1 MSTQIS
7 SKPPRWRWP
16 LLGLLIVGALSV
28 PTAIVYLQYRLQAR
42 PTDTAR
48 PWDDPILAQKLSDAR
63 LAKAKAIRAEWQ
75 TWALAHKT
83 ELSAMLASQGKDFA
97 KAQAV
102 YKISPPLT
110 TKAWRPDTRSGLAK
124 FAWYTDLEKMK
135 SLGEQIQFADSESK
149 RIFEAHKGSG
159 EQKLKKEFGE
169 KSDFTVASSA
179 SPGPTTTQI
188 WASGRITE
196 RTWIH
201 NPDRSRGKRSQ
212 IQLPYKELVP
222 PFDFLTSANSG

>member
-16 LLGLLIVGALSV
+16 LLGLLIVSALSV
-28 PTAIVYLQYRLQAR
+28 PTAIVYLQHRLQAR
-42 PTDTAR
+42 LTDTAR
-48 PWDDPILAQKLSDAR
+48 PWDEPVLAQKLADAR
-63 LAKAKAIRAEWQ
+63 LVKAKAIRTEWR
-75 TWALAHKT
+75 TWALAHKV
-83 ELSAMLASQGKDFA
+83 ELAAMLTSQGKDFA

-102 YKISPPLT
+102 YKVSPPLRE
-110 TKAWRPDTRSGLAK
+110 KDWRPDTRSGPTK
-124 FAWYTDLEKMK
+124 FGWYVDDEKMEA
-135 SLGEQIQFADSESK
+135 SGEQIQYFDAKSKAIAD
-149 RIFEAHKGSG
+149 AHKGAG

-169 KSDFTVASSA
+169 ESDFTIAISD
-179 SPGPTTTQI
+179 SPGPTDTQI

-201 NPDRSRGKRSQ
+201 NPDRRSGQ
-212 IQLPYKELVP
+212 PSSILLPYKELVP